1 MQLFGI
7 NSSPASFIRRKTFQ
21 VWSNSI
27 RRHTY
32 LLFHE
37 FSFTTPKI
45 TLSLHTRFCISSL
58 FPNAFFRGTV
68 RRQQKVGLPST
79 GYNSPSVAVL
89 RLICALV
96 DHEKK
101 ILFFHVFVVVVLTGG
116 KGGQCI
122 DWFSRFCWI
131 LQTKNSFIWNARTV
145 ALASPSDLSVRS
157 LDPT

>member
-1 MQLFGI
+1 MFFLFFIGSHFYQLDYFIFIGSHFHQIMQLFGI
-7 NSSPASFIRRKTFQ
+7 DSSPASFIRRKTFQ
-21 VWSNSI
+21 VWSNPI

-79 GYNSPSVAVL
+79 GYNSPSVTVL

-96 DHEKK
+96 DHEN
-101 ILFFHVFVVVVLTGG
+101 FFIFSCLRCRHFNR
-116 KGGQCI
+116 GQG
-122 DWFSRFCWI
+122 R
-131 LQTKNSFIWNARTV
+131 
-145 ALASPSDLSVRS
+145 SVY
-157 LDPT
+157 